1 MKTVPAAWAKARGS
15 SRSYKIKSK
24 SSRLPPLLQG
34 VEALAVAFDLAIRG
48 PSVAA
53 EAADK
58 TRRAPHRDVRRFPR
72 GQDAPRK
79 IPPAPRTRR
88 SEEHTS
94 ELQSLMRISY
104 ADFCL
109 KTKKYK

>member
-72 GQDAPRK
+72 
-79 IPPAPRTRR
+79 

-94 ELQSLMRISY
+94 ELQSLMRSSY
-104 ADFCL
+104 PVFCL
-109 KTKKYK
+109 KKQTHETHAATRTRDSATTHLN